1 MLKAKSSF
9 NDGIVSIYKV
19 TDISLAGDMPV
30 DGLVLQQTLRYKERT
45 VGLNRFYQAM
55 QNNIKVDFVIR
66 CPEVRGL
73 SEKNT
78 DILVAILI
86 DGQQYKVM
94 QIQYI
99 EDAQPPSM
107 DLTLERLGEDY
118 TYSDTV
124 FLFPN
129 FPIPMQSRF
138 G

>member
-1 MLKAKSSF
+1 MLSRKYQSF
-9 NDGIVSIYKV
+9 EDGVVGIYKV
-19 TDISLAGDMPV
+19 DDISSPGDMPV
-30 DGLVLQQTLRYKERT
+30 DGLVLKQSLRYKERT
-45 VGLNRFYQAM
+45 VGLNRFYSAM
-55 QNNIKVDFVIR
+55 QSNIKVDFVIR

-73 SEKNT
+73 SEKAT

-118 TYSDTV
+118 A
-124 FLFPN
+124 
-129 FPIPMQSRF
+129 I